1 MDIKNRLQSYQVDQ
15 LPGFGWKKL
24 ELNISMSPDY
34 MTLRLCS
41 RFIVGVHDKCP

>member
-34 MTLRLCS
+34 VTLFYQYDFVEGLL
-41 RFIVGVHDKCP
+41 